1 MCARQNMASQTTYLT
16 PLEKSIFK
24 KLPLGCEEFTLS
36 EVYRRCNSISPP
48 SIRHYLQVLRNK
60 NLLNFIER
68 GCYSLTERGL
78 IELRRFINPEE
89 NEDSN
94 SNELNIRGKP
104 VLHFILNNIVRKRLN
119 IWKMNVLNENNTIRA
134 VPIFH
139 FMLLNLLRRHI
150 VVWEENVMNDTISEV
165 EISESTFYNNPLYR

>member
-1 MCARQNMASQTTYLT
+1 VCATQNMASQTTYLT

-60 NLLNFIER
+60 NLLNFIKR
-68 GCYSLTERGL
+68 GYYSLTEHGL
-78 IELRRFINPEE
+78 LELRRFINPEE
-89 NEDSN
+89 NEYSR
-94 SNELNIRGKP
+94 SKP

-119 IWKMNVLNENNTIRA
+119 IWKMNILNENNTIRA

-139 FMLLNLLRRHI
+139 FILLNLLRIHI
-150 VVWEENVMNDTISEV
+150 VVWEENLMNDTISEV